1 MMALFISWTD
11 SPHQFNEAEVNIH
24 YRAPVTQ
31 LRANEQFLAEEALR
45 RSAQMRRY
53 QDSDDSR
60 RSTSRERDALARHHF
75 TPTRESTVPVHL
87 HRYQRAFA
95 DKDPS
100 QRVNMQL
107 ARAMF
112 DFHALSPRELS
123 LKKGDVV
130 IVRKPIDHNWLEVE
144 DAQSGLKVSIS

>member
-1 MMALFISWTD
+1 M
-11 SPHQFNEAEVNIH
+11 N
-24 YRAPVTQ
+24 Q

-53 QDSDDSR
+53 QDSDGDSR
-60 RSTSRERDALARHHF
+60 RSTSRERDTLAKHHF
-75 TPTRESTVPVHL
+75 TPTRESVPVHL
-87 HRYQRAFA
+87 NRFQRAFA

-112 DFHALSPRELS
+112 DFHALSPAELS
-123 LKKGDVV
+123 LKKSDVV
-130 IVRKPIDHNWLEVE
+130 IIKKPIDHNWLEVE
-144 DAQSGLKVSIS
+144 DAQSGLKVRLSFHGISVIMTLPVSLFDFLSWSHRRM